1 LLPPYLQGLAGYTV
15 TDTGLLMVPRGVGTM
30 IAMMFAGRMALKFD
44 PRVLM
49 TFGTALMAWSL
60 WNMSHWTPQ
69 ISVQTLILVGAVQ
82 GFGMG
87 FVFVPMNLVA
97 FATLAP
103 QFRTDGTGLT
113 NLMRNIGSAIGVSL
127 TTTVL
132 AYSVQMIH
140 SQNIRFGSVFNRAL
154 GVNGPSL
161 MMSPQI
167 PFGVANLNGMI
178 EYRAE
183 VQAYAND
190 FLFMFYIAL
199 AAFPVIWL
207 MKRPNFNPGEKVE
220 IEVME

>member
-1 LLPPYLQGLAGYTV
+1 V
-15 TDTGLLMVPRGVGTM
+15 TDTGFLMVPRGIGTM

-60 WNMSHWTPQ
+60 WSMSHWTPQ
-69 ISVQTLILVGAVQ
+69 IAVSSLVLTTAVQ

-103 QFRTDGTGLT
+103 KFRTDGTGLT

-127 TTTVL
+127 TTTIL

-140 SQNIRFGSVFNRAL
+140 SQNIRFGTMFNRAP
-154 GVNGPSL
+154 GVNGESL

-167 PFGVANLNGMI
+167 PFGLQGLNSLI

-190 FLFMFYIAL
+190 FLFMFYISL

-207 MKRPNFNPGEKVE
+207 M
-220 IEVME
+220 